1 MAITHVAASAHR
13 GGGNRGPAFMD
24 YEINNF
30 LDILGDVM
38 PIGPL
43 EWALVVDH
51 HKVLFGNKN
60 RDMQSLQRKF
70 NALAG
75 TTPSTGDA
83 VIPPLVQKAKDVQ
96 RAIEIKMD
104 SGWVGIQDLGID
116 GGGVGFDGDGG
127 VGFEGDVGLGLDD
140 NGGAGLDGDIE
151 SEEEVNE
158 AVEGAAGVGANLVNE
173 FGINE
178 EQLHNE
184 LHCTPVDA
192 NTVQHTPTEHNN
204 QQQGVLQQQVFRPVR
219 QQNNIPP
226 ALNQCLMVPQV
237 PQQQQQ
243 PVAPYQAFSCWWF
256 CSSTICSSSLSR

>member
-1 MAITHVAASAHR
+1 LCLLSPGLPRGRHVPLLGVVRVILLPLERGSGRISKSQSTICGRAQDTKFLLVSSQASLWRHYLCYLVSTKLPPNNVHKGQFHSSQTHKQLFSHFFIPSLFHSCFSTISHRMAITHVAASAHR

-104 SGWVGIQDLGID
+104 SG
-116 GGGVGFDGDGG
+116 
-127 VGFEGDVGLGLDD
+127 
-140 NGGAGLDGDIE
+140 
-151 SEEEVNE
+151 
-158 AVEGAAGVGANLVNE
+158 
-173 FGINE
+173 
-178 EQLHNE
+178 
-184 LHCTPVDA
+184 
-192 NTVQHTPTEHNN
+192 
-204 QQQGVLQQQVFRPVR
+204 
-219 QQNNIPP
+219 
-226 ALNQCLMVPQV
+226 
-237 PQQQQQ
+237 
-243 PVAPYQAFSCWWF
+243 
-256 CSSTICSSSLSR
+256 